1 MARTISAVL
10 VVLLAAA
17 AAVAG
22 PARMAVQDG
31 LVSATFDA
39 TPAPEALDVIRR
51 ATGVE
56 LVLPPAVEPKPL
68 TLVVDQ
74 VPLEAFLRRVL
85 AALDLAGFA
94 LVYAPDGSADRLIA
108 VPPGHGRPSRV
119 TAARS
124 GTPAAE
130 ARNPSA
136 PRRVP
141 FLIRQAEAESI
152 KLGSPGPT
160 ILPESR
166 PSFTT
171 ATEACDGTLAEYPV
185 QTVLIVSAGTTH
197 VATLIVCAPGGL
209 TPGEALVPRAAP
221 GETGWGGDP
230 AYVRYEARSP

>member
-1 MARTISAVL
+1 MARAISAVIL
-10 VVLLAAA
+10 VLPAAV

-31 LVSATFDA
+31 LVTATFDA

-56 LVLPPAVEPKPL
+56 LVLPPAVEATRL

-74 VPLEAFLRRVL
+74 VPLEAFFRRVL

-108 VPPGHGRPSRV
+108 VHPGHERPEHGPPE
-119 TAARS
+119 RS
-124 GTPAAE
+124 GTPAA
-130 ARNPSA
+130 ARSPTA

-152 KLGSPGPT
+152 TLGSPGQT

-185 QTVLIVSAGTTH
+185 QTVLIVSPGTTH

-209 TPGEALVPRAAP
+209 APGEALVPRAAP

-230 AYVRYEARSP
+230 AYARYEARSP

>member
-1 MARTISAVL
+1 
-10 VVLLAAA
+10 
-17 AAVAG
+17 
-22 PARMAVQDG
+22 MAVRNG
-31 LVSATFDA
+31 LVTATFDA
-39 TPAPEALDVIRR
+39 TPGPEALDVIRR
-51 ATGVE
+51 VTGVE
-56 LVLPPAVEPKPL
+56 LVLPPSVEPKPL
-68 TLVVDQ
+68 TLVVDR
-74 VPLEAFLRRVL
+74 VPLEAFLHRVL

-94 LVYAPDGSADRLIA
+94 LVYAPDGAADRLIA
-108 VPPGHGRPSRV
+108 VPSGHERPPPV

-130 ARNPSA
+130 ARSPTA

-152 KLGSPGPT
+152 KLGSPGQT
-160 ILPESR
+160 ILPKSR

-209 TPGEALVPRAAP
+209 TPGDALVPRATP
-221 GETGWGGDP
+221 GDTGSGGDP
-230 AYVRYEARSP
+230 AYARYEARSP